1 MVGVGTLRMGAS
13 RLGRTRAAFA
23 SSVLWVVIIMSLC
36 ELLPLVDATKKQPSA
51 VAVGAAAAVGAVATV
66 AATAVVGATSAALV
80 TVVGNSGTLT
90 FAAAAA
96 VTVVGGL
103 GLASA
108 MKSLDLRALSKGLQG
123 KSSADGTNKG
133 YTSSR
138 RALAAWARVH
148 CPDILGEDGLVKA
161 SKIIA
166 GAQCVLPQGRRCR
179 TCERNQTYFLL
190 ACCPYA
196 QGRWQQ
202 SFDLHGEDCAVH
214 GGVVPEA
221 DAWYVHAVGRG
232 RIWQCEQRVR
242 ALHVHP
248 ASSYM

>member
-1 MVGVGTLRMGAS
+1 MGAS

-138 RALAAWARVH
+138 RVLAAWARVH

-166 GAQCVLPQGRRCR
+166 GAQFFHKEGDVEFANETKLISYWLAAR
-179 TCERNQTYFLL
+179 TLKADGSKASTSTAKTAPCMV
-190 ACCPYA
+190 ASCPR
-196 QGRWQQ
+196 QM
-202 SFDLHGEDCAVH
+202 HGTCMPLGEEGFGSVNNVCAL
-214 GGVVPEA
+214 
-221 DAWYVHAVGRG
+221 YMYT
-232 RIWQCEQRVR
+232 Q
-242 ALHVHP
+242 HP
-248 ASSYM
+248 ATCKCYL